1 MLHLLQQKAG
11 APSRCTFNRPKEI
24 KMFTNRFTKIV
35 VATIVIAVALV
46 TASMLPAG
54 STSVRIVESK
64 EQALREYQLGER
76 YGVLPQNIALFSADQ
91 IHRDYILGEKY
102 GVTPQEYAREQALRE
117 YWLGERYGQ
126 APQDF
131 VLATSVEVSNALT
144 ANHLGE
150 KVIVDNAL
158 EAAPLTYRQGEKESY
173 ATVSN
178 IDAALSAYHLGE
190 KEVVN
195 MAESAWMLYHLGEK
209 DIK

>member
-1 MLHLLQQKAG
+1 
-11 APSRCTFNRPKEI
+11 
-24 KMFTNRFTKIV
+24 MFTNRFSKLV

-46 TASMLPAG
+46 TVSMIPADF
-54 STSVRIVESK
+54 TSVRVVESK

-76 YGVLPQNIALFSADQ
+76 YGVLPQNMALFSADQ

-126 APQDF
+126 TPQDF

-144 ANHLGE
+144 AYHLGE

-158 EAAPLTYRQGEKESY
+158 EAARLTYRQGEKESY

-178 IDAALSAYHLGE
+178 IPAALSAYHLGE

-195 MAESAWMLYHLGEK
+195 MAESAWMIYILGEK
-209 DIK
+209 VIK